1 MATGMG
7 GQPQPQP
14 RPSPQGQS
22 SPSMNMNVSPE
33 KRNALK
39 NYLEGYK
46 DAIQKKTMDQ
56 LLPNIS
62 APQMPMQQPMQ
73 QPMMMN
79 MGGAVD
85 VFEPQYMRN
94 GGVTVGSS
102 FTNED
107 LKGDTNRKFET
118 DSTALDNIRDILN
131 QSVQQQR
138 PVNVGMMPERR
149 GDITI
154 PMEES
159 TYVPFDN
166 VIQRDR
172 TMGQTTDLN
181 YQMDPQDNLGF
192 VQSPYATFNPDSAN
206 FSDFMSG
213 DVNQPSPY
221 KPDLNTYDD
230 VGNVMMP
237 QTPIGK
243 REAMQGLIDDMNPL
257 TKGINN
263 IVAGIFGYPKDD
275 QGNITPLGLA
285 QMRAATQKTLDPD
298 SMQSR
303 LARDRQLDRER
314 AERKLAEEQR
324 MRAMIQSM
332 LPPAAETV
340 EPTETTAPIADVIT
354 PTEPTSPVVES
365 TRVPD
370 FTIPAL
376 PSLPATSPLLP
387 PGISPELLRNLFKLQ
402 GVPATQMNQGGSVNK
417 LDTAVDNFLSAVRQ

>member
-1 MATGMG
+1 MTNYMATGMG

-14 RPSPQGQS
+14 KPSPQGQS

-62 APQMPMQQPMQ
+62 TPQMPMQQPMQ

-94 GGVTVGSS
+94 GGVTVGSN
-102 FTNED
+102 FTNKD
-107 LKGDTNRKFET
+107 LKGDRNRK
-118 DSTALDNIRDILN
+118 DSIDKVIDILDER
-131 QSVQQQR
+131 SA

-166 VIQRDR
+166 IIQRDR

-181 YQMDPQDNLGF
+181 YQMDPQDNLGS

-213 DVNQPSPY
+213 DVNPISKDVSGYYRSADDPAPPEEYFDEGFMKSQKSMFAPFVNKIGMGIMGYSDPY
-221 KPDLNTYDD
+221 ELYK
-230 VGNVMMP
+230 
-237 QTPIGK
+237 
-243 REAMQGLIDDMNPL
+243 
-257 TKGINN
+257 
-263 IVAGIFGYPKDD
+263 
-275 QGNITPLGLA
+275 
-285 QMRAATQKTLDPD
+285 ATQATLDD
-298 SMQSR
+298 ESTQSSI
-303 LARDRQLDRER
+303 ARDRLKDQER

-332 LPPAAETV
+332 LPPAVETV
-340 EPTETTAPIADVIT
+340 DPTETTAPIADVIT

>member
-79 MGGAVD
+79 MGGVVD

-94 GGVTVGSS
+94 GGITVGGS

-107 LKGDTNRKFET
+107 LKQAKEIV
-118 DSTALDNIRDILN
+118 DSVKQLPDIVQRDDAMKNIEDMTVGYSPTALTAAR
-131 QSVQQQR
+131 
-138 PVNVGMMPERR
+138 GMMGDYDPDFGEEMGSLDYTPQGGLTTKGLFDKYSKDLALKTGGFEEEIPTTFFANPERF
-149 GDITI
+149 
-154 PMEES
+154 P
-159 TYVPFDN
+159 N
-166 VIQRDR
+166 V
-172 TMGQTTDLN
+172 
-181 YQMDPQDNLGF
+181 
-192 VQSPYATFNPDSAN
+192 
-206 FSDFMSG
+206 SD
-213 DVNQPSPY
+213 Y

-230 VGNVMMP
+230 VGDVMMP

-243 REAMQGLIDDMNPL
+243 RDAMQGLIDDMNPL

-263 IVAGIFGYPKDD
+263 IVAGIFGYPKDA

-303 LARDRQLDRER
+303 IARDRQLDRER

-332 LPPAAETV
+332 LPPAVETV
-340 EPTETTAPIADVIT
+340 DTTETTAPIADVIT

-376 PSLPATSPLLP
+376 PTLPATSPLLP

-402 GVPATQMNQGGSVNK
+402 GVPATAMQEGGSVNK

>member
-22 SPSMNMNVSPE
+22 SLSMNMNVSPE

-94 GGVTVGSS
+94 GGITIGGS

-107 LKGDTNRKFET
+107 LKQAKEIV
-118 DSTALDNIRDILN
+118 DSVKQLPDIVQRDDALRNIEDMAVGYSPTALTAARGMMGDYDPDFGEEMGSLDYTP
-131 QSVQQQR
+131 QGE
-138 PVNVGMMPERR
+138 PVNVTTITGGGGGPYDGGQFFDMPFRPKE
-149 GDITI
+149 DYT
-154 PMEES
+154 
-159 TYVPFDN
+159 
-166 VIQRDR
+166 
-172 TMGQTTDLN
+172 
-181 YQMDPQDNLGF
+181 
-192 VQSPYATFNPDSAN
+192 
-206 FSDFMSG
+206 
-213 DVNQPSPY
+213 
-221 KPDLNTYDD
+221 PDLNTYDD
-230 VGNVMMP
+230 VGDVMMP

-243 REAMQGLIDDMNPL
+243 RDAMQGLIDDMNPL

-303 LARDRQLDRER
+303 IARSRQLDKER

-340 EPTETTAPIADVIT
+340 EPTETTEPITDVIT

-376 PSLPATSPLLP
+376 PTLPATSPLLP

-402 GVPATQMNQGGSVNK
+402 GVPTTQMNQGGSVNK

>member
-14 RPSPQGQS
+14 KPSPQGQS

-62 APQMPMQQPMQ
+62 TPQMPMQQPMQ

-94 GGVTVGSS
+94 GGVTVGSN
-102 FTNED
+102 FTNKD
-107 LKGDTNRKFET
+107 LKGDRNRK
-118 DSTALDNIRDILN
+118 DSIDKVIDILDER
-131 QSVQQQR
+131 SA

-166 VIQRDR
+166 IIQRDR

-181 YQMDPQDNLGF
+181 YQMDPQDNLGS

-213 DVNQPSPY
+213 DVNPISKDVSGYYRSADDPAPPEEYFDEGFMKSQKSMFAPFVNKIGMGIMGYSDPY
-221 KPDLNTYDD
+221 ELYK
-230 VGNVMMP
+230 
-237 QTPIGK
+237 
-243 REAMQGLIDDMNPL
+243 
-257 TKGINN
+257 
-263 IVAGIFGYPKDD
+263 
-275 QGNITPLGLA
+275 
-285 QMRAATQKTLDPD
+285 ATQATLDD
-298 SMQSR
+298 ESTQSSI
-303 LARDRQLDRER
+303 ARDRLKDQER

-332 LPPAAETV
+332 LPPAVETV
-340 EPTETTAPIADVIT
+340 DPTETTAPIADVIT

>member
-1 MATGMG
+1 MTNYMATGMG

-14 RPSPQGQS
+14 KPSPQGQS

-85 VFEPQYMRN
+85 VFEPQYMNR
-94 GGVTVGSS
+94 GGITVGGS

-107 LKGDTNRKFET
+107 LKGDTNRKIET
-118 DSTALDNIRDILN
+118 DSTALDNIRDIAN
-131 QSVQQQR
+131 EIFQPQR

-154 PMEES
+154 PMEDS

-181 YQMDPQDNLGF
+181 YQMDPQDNLGS

-213 DVNQPSPY
+213 DVNPISKDVSGYYRSADDPAPPEEYSDEGFMKSQKSMFAPFVNKIGMGIMGYSDPY
-221 KPDLNTYDD
+221 ELYK
-230 VGNVMMP
+230 
-237 QTPIGK
+237 
-243 REAMQGLIDDMNPL
+243 
-257 TKGINN
+257 
-263 IVAGIFGYPKDD
+263 
-275 QGNITPLGLA
+275 
-285 QMRAATQKTLDPD
+285 ATQATLDD
-298 SMQSR
+298 ESTQSSI
-303 LARDRQLDRER
+303 ARDRLKDQER

-332 LPPAAETV
+332 LPPA
-340 EPTETTAPIADVIT
+340 
-354 PTEPTSPVVES
+354 VES
-365 TRVPD
+365 DPT
-370 FTIPAL
+370 
-376 PSLPATSPLLP
+376 
-387 PGISPELLRNLFKLQ
+387 
-402 GVPATQMNQGGSVNK
+402 
-417 LDTAVDNFLSAVRQ
+417 

>member
-1 MATGMG
+1 MTNYMATGMG

-62 APQMPMQQPMQ
+62 TPQMPMQQPMQRPMQ

-94 GGVTVGSS
+94 GGVTVGST

-107 LKGDTNRKFET
+107 LKGDRNRKIET
-118 DSTALDNIRDILN
+118 DSTALDNIRDIAN
-131 QSVQQQR
+131 EIFQPQR

-166 VIQRDR
+166 VIQRDG

-181 YQMDPQDNLGF
+181 YQMDPQDNLGS
-192 VQSPYATFNPDSAN
+192 VQSPFTTVKRYPGGEGTRELLQSYDPISKDVSGYYRPADAPAPPEEYFDEG
-206 FSDFMSG
+206 FMKSQKSMFAPF
-213 DVNQPSPY
+213 VNKIGMGIMGYKDPY
-221 KPDLNTYDD
+221 ELYK
-230 VGNVMMP
+230 
-237 QTPIGK
+237 
-243 REAMQGLIDDMNPL
+243 
-257 TKGINN
+257 
-263 IVAGIFGYPKDD
+263 
-275 QGNITPLGLA
+275 
-285 QMRAATQKTLDPD
+285 ATQKTLDPD

-332 LPPAAETV
+332 LPPAVETV
-340 EPTETTAPIADVIT
+340 DPTETTAPIADVIT

-376 PSLPATSPLLP
+376 PTLPATSPLLP

-402 GVPATQMNQGGSVNK
+402 GVPATAMQEGGSVNK